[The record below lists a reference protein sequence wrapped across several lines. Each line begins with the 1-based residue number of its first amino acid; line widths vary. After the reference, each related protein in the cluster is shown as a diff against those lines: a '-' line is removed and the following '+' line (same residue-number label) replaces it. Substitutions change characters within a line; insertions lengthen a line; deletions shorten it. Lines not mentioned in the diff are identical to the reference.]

1 MSVMTIRDLLAS
13 ALRVALVAVAS
24 GPALAPR
31 GAIAARAPRP
41 TLKAD
46 LMLILR
52 VQEATGQ
59 ETRLVS
65 TGKYKELQ
73 RLDVK
78 RAINMMVNNYDLDE
92 CFIRSSAFAAKG
104 KTAAASG
111 YGSKAVESLI
121 QILEYFPDKLKVLDL
136 TKEQSGFILGAL
148 DSTSRNIDFFLELMP
163 PDELAA
169 ARAQVEEENELNLKE
184 YGEGYPD
191 GKYLNTPEVASM

>member
-1 MSVMTIRDLLAS
+1 MRVLPRRDLLAS

-65 TGKYKELQ
+65 SGKYKELQ

-78 RAINMMVNNYDLDE
+78 RAIKFMLNNYELQDR
-92 CFIRSSAFAAKG
+92 FV
-104 KTAAASG
+104 AAS
-111 YGSKAVESLI
+111 
-121 QILEYFPDKLKVLDL
+121 
-136 TKEQSGFILGAL
+136 AL
-148 DSTSRNIDFFLELMP
+148 LRP
-163 PDELAA
+163 PA
-169 ARAQVEEENELNLKE
+169 
-184 YGEGYPD
+184 
-191 GKYLNTPEVASM
+191 T